1 MEQTDTQEHN
11 PHSPAQWEQ
20 SPLQWADSREANLQ
34 GLHNPLQ
41 GLLGKFIRV
50 QVTHALGTP
59 FDENS
64 APCVQGVVYG
74 TNYGTLASPAP
85 EGEEPDGVFILG
97 PRHPVKVFDGR
108 VIALITCGDGRRYAV
123 AAPGRSRYIVGQVR
137 RALRFALDPEDCR
150 IHCLYERS
158 CGAVVFSRTPEGL
171 RFLLIKNRRSAN
183 WGFPKGHVENYET
196 AEQTARRE
204 IREETGL
211 RVRLL
216 PGFSCQSEY
225 VISGVIEKSVT
236 IFLAEAPDR
245 RITVQEAE
253 IEDYLWVDYHKAMQ
267 MLKFDND
274 RTTMRRAYGFL
285 KRLK

>member
-1 MEQTDTQEHN
+1 MEQTETPEWQREQAPHGV
-11 PHSPAQWEQ
+11 HSPAQ
-20 SPLQWADSREANLQ
+20 S
-34 GLHNPLQ
+34 LHSPLQ

-50 QVTHALGTP
+50 RVTHGLGTP
-59 FDENS
+59 FGG
-64 APCVQGVVYG
+64 QGGVYG
-74 TNYGTLASPAP
+74 ANFGEPAGP
-85 EGEEPDGVFILG
+85 EGEQLHGVFILG
-97 PRHPVKVFDGR
+97 PRHPVRVFDGR
-108 VIALITCGDGRRYAV
+108 VIALLYCNDGRRYAV
-123 AAPGRSRYIVGQVR
+123 AAPKRNRYIVGQIR
-137 RALRFALDPEDCR
+137 RALRFALPPEDYH

-158 CGAVVFSRTPEGL
+158 CGAVVFSRAGDGL
-171 RFLLIKNRRSAN
+171 RFLLIKNRRSTN

-236 IFLAEAPDR
+236 IFLAEAYDR
-245 RITVQEAE
+245 RITAQEAE
-253 IEDYLWVDYHKAMQ
+253 IEDYLWVDYPKAMQ

-274 RTTMRRAYGFL
+274 RNTMRRAYAFL
-285 KRLK
+285 RKQARG

>member
-1 MEQTDTQEHN
+1 MEQTEA
-11 PHSPAQWEQ
+11 PAEQ
-20 SPLQWADSREANLQ
+20 RAH
-34 GLHNPLQ
+34 GFLHGIQSPLQ

-50 QVTHALGTP
+50 HVTHALGTP
-59 FDENS
+59 FPGDGD
-64 APCVQGVVYG
+64 APGAQGVVYG
-74 TNYGTLASPAP
+74 ANFGGITGPLP
-85 EGEEPDGVFILG
+85 EGEKPDGVFILG
-97 PRHPVKVFDGR
+97 PRHPVRMFEGR
-108 VIALITCGDGRRYAV
+108 VIALIACGDGRCYAV
-123 AAPGRSRYIVGQVR
+123 AAPRQGRYIVGQIR
-137 RALRFALDPEDCR
+137 RALRFALDPEGYR

-158 CGAVVFSRTPEGL
+158 CGAVVFSRSPEGL

-196 AEQTARRE
+196 PEQTARRE

-236 IFLAEAPDR
+236 IFLAEAHDR
-245 RITVQEAE
+245 RITVQESE

-274 RTTMRRAYGFL
+274 RNTMRRAYGFL
-285 KRLK
+285 KRQK